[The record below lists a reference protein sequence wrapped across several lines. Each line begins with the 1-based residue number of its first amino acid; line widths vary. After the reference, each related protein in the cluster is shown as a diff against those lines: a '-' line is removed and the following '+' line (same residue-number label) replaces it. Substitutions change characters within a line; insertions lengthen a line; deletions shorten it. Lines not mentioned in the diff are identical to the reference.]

1 MNEKVVNAALLGL
14 GTVGTGVYKVIK
26 SQEQEMTAKLGCQV
40 KITKILVRNLEKAS
54 GKVDDPS
61 VLTTDWADIEGD
73 PSIDIVIELIGGIEP
88 ARIAERDGGGGAE
101 RVARVGREVVQEDGA
116 DRDDRQRHQ
125 CAARRGPWQRRS
137 QRRRRH
143 GRRACRCGR
152 RRQSARAGA
161 GQCRCWRVHR
171 RGWCQ
176 CGCRGGVLHRAA

>member
-73 PSIDIVIELIGGIEP
+73 PSIDIVIELIGGIEISSFSIRSRLHYQP
-88 ARIAERDGGGGAE
+88 RNRMISSATTKPKIA
-101 RVARVGREVVQEDGA
+101 V
-116 DRDDRQRHQ
+116 
-125 CAARRGPWQRRS
+125 P
-137 QRRRRH
+137 
-143 GRRACRCGR
+143 
-152 RRQSARAGA
+152 SARAA
-161 GQCRCWRVHR
+161 PSSRLVWI
-171 RGWCQ
+171 
-176 CGCRGGVLHRAA
+176 LLAASG